1 MTVTN
6 ATADPPPNVQPPAPP
21 ALAIVPPPATAP
33 PATVAPPAPPVV
45 TQQAPA
51 PAPTDPDVDTE
62 DAAAGVAVTGDSMV
76 VPRAAFKKIK
86 ADAAARARTKAQ
98 VDILAPILAAGF
110 SSVEELVAA
119 AVRGKDS
126 TMTIPGTPTAA
137 PAQAAPAPAPAQ
149 PLAAP
154 APTPAPPPMS
164 PAQERA
170 LTPEQRQA
178 RREQRERQA
187 ADQKRIDD
195 AVAAAAAKEQAAEAK
210 IAQIEARSKVGYKL
224 ARRGCEDTEYAL
236 TLYDQYVATLD
247 DAGKKAIATDEGFA
261 AWVDK
266 LKASKRYLFEAP
278 PEPAPADPA
287 AIAGAVPGAPPPA
300 PAPVAVPTPVNTG
313 PKTPPPAAPG
323 AGAAAVGAGQR
334 KKFSEMTPAE
344 KAAYRKSAGIQ

>member
-21 ALAIVPPPATAP
+21 ALAIVPPPAPAP
-33 PATVAPPAPPVV
+33 PPVATQPPAPPVV
-45 TQQAPA
+45 TPPAPA
-51 PAPTDPDVDTE
+51 PAAADPDLDTE
-62 DAAAGVAVTGDSMV
+62 DAATGVTVAGDSMV
-76 VPRAAFKKIK
+76 VPRSAFKKIK

-110 SSVEELVAA
+110 SSIEDALAA

-126 TMTIPGTPTAA
+126 TAMTIPGSTTP
-137 PAQAAPAPAPAQ
+137 PP
-149 PLAAP
+149 AAP
-154 APTPAPPPMS
+154 APTPAPTPVAQPAPAPPPMS

-195 AVAAAAAKEQAAEAK
+195 AVAAATAKEQAAEAK

-236 TLYDQYVATLD
+236 TLYDQHVATLD

-278 PEPAPADPA
+278 PEPVDPA
-287 AIAGAVPGAPPPA
+287 AAAAAGAPVPGAPPA
-300 PAPVAVPTPVNTG
+300 PPPPVAVPTPVNTG
-313 PKTPPPAAPG
+313 PKTPPPGAPG
-323 AGAAAVGAGQR
+323 AGAAAAGAGQR

-344 KAAYRKSAGIQ
+344 KAAYRKSAGLQ